1 METAGRRD
9 PCMAMRHVL
18 RVAAQ
23 ALLERDDSDFF
34 FLDDSHSSF
43 TSAILC
49 KRSDRTVAYGLMFSS
64 VHTSFTEL
72 TLSNS

>member
-1 METAGRRD
+1 
-9 PCMAMRHVL
+9 MAMRHVL